1 MAAVRRIPQV
11 DASVRRG
18 EWQRGQF
25 IQLRGKICGIIGL
38 GAIGREFARLAN
50 GIGMRVIAWTMHPRP
65 HPGVELV
72 DLDELYRAS
81 DVVSLH
87 LRLSSE
93 TNGFIGAREFALMK
107 PGAIFLN
114 TARGAIVDET
124 ALIGALR
131 NGPLGAAGLD
141 VFTTEPLPGGHPL
154 TALSNVVLT
163 PHCAGV
169 TPEALEAGMR
179 MAVENVWAHL
189 VTPAASKSETAT

>member
-1 MAAVRRIPQV
+1 
-11 DASVRRG
+11 
-18 EWQRGQF
+18 
-25 IQLRGKICGIIGL
+25 
-38 GAIGREFARLAN
+38 
-50 GIGMRVIAWTMHPRP
+50 
-65 HPGVELV
+65 
-72 DLDELYRAS
+72 
-81 DVVSLH
+81 
-87 LRLSSE
+87 
-93 TNGFIGAREFALMK
+93 MK
-107 PGAIFLN
+107 PGAICLN